1 MPRTAP
7 PSPAHQSRA
16 GARRS
21 RSRFLLLPLLLA
33 LIPLASA
40 CGGSADASTG
50 AAGKSGELTLR
61 IGDQGK
67 DVQTLLQVS
76 GELKN
81 LPYKVV
87 FDQFNS
93 GPLVNQAFVAGD
105 IDFGIMGDTPAIYA
119 AAAGLPVDV
128 IGASH
133 TVGVGYT
140 LLARAG
146 AGIHTLADLKGRKVA
161 YSKGTANQGFLIQAL
176 AKAGL
181 KQQDITPVDVPLQNV
196 GEVLESGT
204 VDAATVAAQDLV
216 NYTRAHPDAVKLI
229 NGSQVSSGYS
239 FWLAGRKALADPAE
253 RADLEDL
260 LGRIVKATAWTTAHP
275 DAWINAYYVG
285 VDKQTPAVG
294 KEIWQISGETTFV
307 PLGRTVID
315 AQQRQADLFLANG
328 QVPAKVDVTG
338 EFPADVVRDFSA
350 VVSKN
355 Q

>member
-1 MPRTAP
+1 MPSPTPRTAP
-7 PSPAHQSRA
+7 SAL
-16 GARRS
+16 RRG
-21 RSRFLLLPLLLA
+21 RGRLLLLPLLLS
-33 LIPLASA
+33 LLPLVSA
-40 CGGSADASTG
+40 CGSGADASTS
-50 AAGKSGELTLR
+50 AAGKPGEVTLH

-67 DVQTLLQVS
+67 DVETLLQVS

-105 IDFGIMGDTPAIYA
+105 IQFGIMGDTPAIYA

-128 IGASH
+128 VGASH

-146 AGIHTLADLKGRKVA
+146 SDIHTLADLKGHKVA
-161 YSKGTANQGFLIQAL
+161 YSKGTANQGFLIQSL
-176 AKAGL
+176 ATVGL
-181 KQQDITPVDVPLQNV
+181 KQQDITPVDVPLQNI
-196 GEVLESGT
+196 GEVLQSGT

-216 NYTRAHPDAVKLI
+216 NYTKAHPDAVKLI

-239 FWLAGRKALADPAE
+239 FWLASRKALADPAQ
-253 RADLEDL
+253 RSALEDL
-260 LGRIVKATAWTTAHP
+260 VGRIIKATAWTTAHP

-294 KEIWQISGETTFV
+294 KEIWQISGETDFV
-307 PLGRTVID
+307 PLDQTVVK

-328 QVPAKVDVTG
+328 QVPGKVDVTG
-338 EFPADVVRDFSA
+338 EFPADVVKDFSA
-350 VVSKN
+350 LVAAN
-355 Q
+355 QK